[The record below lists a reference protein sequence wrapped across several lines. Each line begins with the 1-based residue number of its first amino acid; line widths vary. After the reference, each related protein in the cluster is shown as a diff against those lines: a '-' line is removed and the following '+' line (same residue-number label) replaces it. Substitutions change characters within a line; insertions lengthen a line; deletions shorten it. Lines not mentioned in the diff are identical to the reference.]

1 MLTEKQ
7 KEMLLFVHDWIET
20 KGDAPT
26 YDEIKDGLGR
36 SKTAVRW
43 LLLGLE
49 ERGFIVRPER
59 HARAIKVL
67 RLPESEGAVVVPQ
80 MGEIAWGTPVAAIR
94 MQIGTLAYPAAF
106 LTGGGEHF
114 ALEVRDDSMV
124 GAGILENDTVI
135 LRKQD
140 EAETGDI
147 VLAVIDGE
155 EAALRRIRKRERS
168 IALEA
173 ANPAYRT
180 RILKPGRVRVQGRL
194 ASLTR
199 RY

>member
-7 KEMLLFVHDWIET
+7 KEMLFFVHDWIET

-67 RLPESEGAVVVPQ
+67 RLPDLAATVVVPR
-80 MGEIAWGTPVAAIR
+80 MGEIAWGTPVTAIR
-94 MQIGTLAYPAAF
+94 MQIGALTYPAPF
-106 LTGGGEHF
+106 LAAGEHF
-114 ALEVRDDSMV
+114 ALEVRDDAMI

-140 EAETGDI
+140 AAETGDI
-147 VLAVIDGE
+147 VLAVIDEE
-155 EAALRRIRKRERS
+155 EAALRRIRKREGS

-180 RILKPGRVRVQGRL
+180 RSLKPGRVRVQGKM